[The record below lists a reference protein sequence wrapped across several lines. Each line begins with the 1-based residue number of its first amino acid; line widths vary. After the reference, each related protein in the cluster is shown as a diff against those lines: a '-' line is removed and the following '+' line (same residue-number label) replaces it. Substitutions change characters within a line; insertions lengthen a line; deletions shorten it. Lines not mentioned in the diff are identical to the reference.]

1 MVGKRI
7 CLIGAGPSGMSVL
20 YQAEKLRKKGRNL
33 PEIVCYEKQSNWG
46 GLWNYTWRTGLDEY
60 GEPVHSSM
68 YRHLWSNGP
77 KEALELPDYTFEDH
91 YGKPIASFPSRE
103 VLFDYLKGR
112 WKKEESL
119 RKCILF
125 NHVVRNVD
133 YNDSTDNFTVVA
145 KNLKEDKLLPPE
157 VFDYVVVASGHF
169 STPNVPSF
177 PGIETFPGI
186 VLHAHDFRDAE
197 AYRNKRLLMIGSSY
211 SAEDLALQC
220 AKYGASSI
228 VCTWRTKPM
237 GFKWPSTITERPLLT
252 KIEGSTCHFKDGS
265 NYEADCIIQCTG
277 YQISYPF
284 LSENLRLRGE
294 NLQYLEGLYKGILW
308 TGDGK
313 GKLFYVGAQNEYYT
327 FTMFDVQALWVVK
340 YIIGDMPAPDCKGIE
355 EYWACWVER
364 RSKLKDCHDEIDFQT
379 EFLDGLAEECNYG
392 YNLDCS
398 EIFHQLEHDKEEDI
412 LTYRDKSFASNITGT
427 QSPFPHCTFMNAFD
441 DSINACL
448 GTSH

>member
-1 MVGKRI
+1 MAGKRI

-20 YQAEKLRKKGRNL
+20 YQAEKLRKEGRDV

-157 VFDYVVVASGHF
+157 VYDYVVVASGHF

-177 PGIETFPGI
+177 PGIETFPGN

-197 AYRNKRLLMIGSSY
+197 AYRSKRLLMIGSSY
-211 SAEDLALQC
+211 SAEDIALQC

-237 GFKWPSTITERPLLT
+237 GFKWPSTITERALLT
-252 KIEGSTCHFKDGS
+252 RIEGSTCYFNDGS
-265 NYEADCIIQCTG
+265 RFEPDVIMFCTG
-277 YQISYPF
+277 YLISYPF
-284 LSENLRLRGE
+284 LAENLRLRGRNILFPE
-294 NLQYLEGLYKGILW
+294 TLYKNTLW
-308 TGDGK
+308 TEGGNK
-313 GKLFYVGAQNEYYT
+313 KLFYIGAQDQYYT
-327 FTMFDVQALWVVK
+327 FSMFDAQALWAVK
-340 YIIGDMPAPDCKGIE
+340 FILGDIQAPDCEEMRAVLKHWIE
-355 EYWACWVER
+355 KNQSLR
-364 RSKLKDCHDEIDFQT
+364 DCHDEINFQT
-379 EFLDGLAEECNYG
+379 EILVDLAKESGYG
-392 YNLDCS
+392 YDLDCS
-398 EIFHQLEHDKEEDI
+398 DMFHEWEHHKHEDI
-412 LTYRDKSFASNITGT
+412 LTYRDKSFASKFTGT
-427 QSPFPHCTFMNAFD
+427 QSPLHHCTFMKAFD
-441 DSINACL
+441 DSVEAYLKNI
-448 GTSH
+448 